1 MRLIIIDGL
10 DATGKDTHA
19 KHIADYYKK
28 QGKTVTIR
36 SHPAA
41 DNYFG
46 KKAKK
51 ALLQMGKINKAKAS
65 IYYMLD
71 VLRSIRIYYHPKQK
85 GTIIMVRYL
94 MGTAY
99 LPKKIALIGYTFF
112 EHFVPISPYM
122 FFLDASPK
130 VLMKRIKNR
139 DEREIFETYEDLI
152 KVRTKALA
160 LTKHWHVIDTS
171 STIEDT
177 FSTIKNIIET
187 LDKNGFI
194 S

>member
-19 KHIADYYKK
+19 DLIAKHYLKK
-28 QGKTVTIR
+28 GEMVTIR
-36 SHPAA
+36 SHPAS

-46 KKAKK
+46 KKAKT
-51 ALLQMGKINKAKAS
+51 ALLQKGKINKLAAS
-65 IYYMLD
+65 IYYMFD
-71 VLRSIRIYYHPKQK
+71 VLRSIRLYYHPRKP

-99 LPKKIALIGYTFF
+99 LPKKIAPIGYTFF
-112 EHFVPISPYM
+112 EHFVPTSPYM
-122 FFLDASPK
+122 FFLDASPEE
-130 VLMKRIKNR
+130 LMKRLKGR

-152 KVRTKALA
+152 KVRSKALA

-171 STIEDT
+171 STIDET
-177 FSTIKNIIET
+177 YLSIRKIIKS
-187 LDKNGFI
+187 LDEKNRT
-194 S
+194 